1 MFATLRITAVPD
13 HLRGYISR
21 FLVEY
26 GTGLYVGNVSR
37 RVADS
42 LWAKVVEAAGDGEIV
57 LVTSSARNE
66 QGFQVQL
73 HQSRGKEV
81 LDMDGFELLR
91 SIPEKAYG
99 ENGRFLE

>member
-1 MFATLRITAVPD
+1 MFATLRITAVPE

-26 GTGLYVGNVSR
+26 GTGLYVGNISR

-42 LWAKVVEAAGDGEIV
+42 LWTKVVEAAGDGEIV
-57 LVTSSARNE
+57 LVTSSAQKE

-73 HQSRGKEV
+73 HQGRGKEV
-81 LDMDGFELLR
+81 LDMDGYELLR
-91 SIPEKAYG
+91 TIPERAYG
-99 ENGRFLE
+99 KSSQFIE